1 VWNLPDPAY
10 FDMVQS
16 AFFITIFQGADMA
29 TRDSNGNEL
38 NDGDSVQVIKDLK
51 LKGSSS
57 VLKRG
62 KTFKNI
68 RLTNKE
74 EEIEVREGKTTLVLR
89 AEFLKKV

>member
-1 VWNLPDPAY
+1 
-10 FDMVQS
+10 
-16 AFFITIFQGADMA
+16 MA
-29 TRDSNGNEL
+29 TKDSNGNEL

-51 LKGSSS
+51 LKGSST

-62 KTFKNI
+62 KTYKNI

-74 EEIEVREGKTTLVLR
+74 EEIEVREGKGTLVLR